1 MRCDHFHAQP
11 NILQIHDFCFSE
23 DLSENMVQHE
33 LAEAMLVKPE
43 VLVRPYEREDGILV
57 ALCNLVP
64 RVRFC
69 HYAFMI

>member
-1 MRCDHFHAQP
+1 
-11 NILQIHDFCFSE
+11 
-23 DLSENMVQHE
+23 MVQHE